1 MARSIK
7 DSIKNT
13 LSFNKLKK
21 EQQLSTSPTPPTPIV
36 ENNKE
41 DFSLELEESRYLL
54 ALIAKNDF
62 KGTDIQ
68 IVYNIA
74 LKLQSIIKEN
84 LTEDNG

>member
-13 LSFNKLKK
+13 LSFNKKAQSSDEK
-21 EQQLSTSPTPPTPIV
+21 SPTPIV
-36 ENNKE
+36 EENNT
-41 DFSLELEESRYLL
+41 FELEEARYLL
-54 ALIAKNDF
+54 ALIAKTDF

-68 IVYNIA
+68 VVYNIA
-74 LKLQSIIKEN
+74 VKLQSIIKEN

>member
-13 LSFNKLKK
+13 LNFNKKS
-21 EQQLSTSPTPPTPIV
+21 QLSDKKSPTPITE
-36 ENNKE
+36 ENKI
-41 DFSLELEESRYLL
+41 LELEEARYLL
-54 ALIAKNDF
+54 ALIAKTDF

-68 IVYNIA
+68 VVYNIA
-74 LKLQSIIKEN
+74 VKLQSIIKEN

>member
-13 LSFNKLKK
+13 LSFNKLTK
-21 EQQLSTSPTPPTPIV
+21 EKQLLTQSPPSTPIV

-41 DFSLELEESRYLL
+41 DFYLELEESRYLL
-54 ALIAKNDF
+54 ALIAKTDF

-74 LKLQSIIKEN
+74 LKLQGIIKEN

>member
-13 LSFNKLKK
+13 LNFNK
-21 EQQLSTSPTPPTPIV
+21 ESQLSNKKSPTPITE
-36 ENNKE
+36 ENNI
-41 DFSLELEESRYLL
+41 LELEEARYLL
-54 ALIAKNDF
+54 ALIAKTDF

-68 IVYNIA
+68 VVYNIA
-74 LKLQSIIKEN
+74 VKLQSIIKEN

>member
-13 LSFNKLKK
+13 LSFNKKAQSSDEK
-21 EQQLSTSPTPPTPIV
+21 SPTPIV
-36 ENNKE
+36 EENNT
-41 DFSLELEESRYLL
+41 FELEEARYLL
-54 ALIAKNDF
+54 ALIAKTDF

-74 LKLQSIIKEN
+74 VKLQSIIKEN

>member
-13 LSFNKLKK
+13 LNFNKKS
-21 EQQLSTSPTPPTPIV
+21 QLSDKKSPTPITE
-36 ENNKE
+36 ENNI
-41 DFSLELEESRYLL
+41 LELEEARYLL
-54 ALIAKNDF
+54 ALIAKTDF

-74 LKLQSIIKEN
+74 VKLQSIIKEN